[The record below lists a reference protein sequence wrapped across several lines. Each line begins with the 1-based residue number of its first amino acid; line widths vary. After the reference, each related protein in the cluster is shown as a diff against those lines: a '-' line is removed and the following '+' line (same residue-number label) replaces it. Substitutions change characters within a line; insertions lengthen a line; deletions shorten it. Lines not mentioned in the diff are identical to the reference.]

1 MLAKIEDDATR
12 RSTSLAVYGPFAR
25 KAIKE
30 TNLMAAREL
39 ASKITNPLGRTLVL
53 DQLARTG
60 QTTKEK
66 QFVQETYELAIDKL
80 RRDSPTEDVAK
91 AYLIVASQMSRND
104 PDGCLEP
111 LSWGIYILNNLTRNG
126 ELLDNT
132 KLDGDLAWWVNVRS
146 VFSFQD
152 EAFDLTELLGAIF
165 TELARREANTAQMVA
180 DGLLNQAL
188 YSIAQLGVVRGMLL
202 RHDLTADRKS
212 IPSDR

>member
-12 RSTSLAVYGPFAR
+12 RSTSLAVYGPFVR

-104 PDGCLEP
+104 PDGGLEP
-111 LSWGIYILNNLTRNG
+111 LSWGIYILNKLTRNG
-126 ELLDNT
+126 ELL
-132 KLDGDLAWWVNVRS
+132 
-146 VFSFQD
+146 
-152 EAFDLTELLGAIF
+152 
-165 TELARREANTAQMVA
+165 ANTE
-180 DGLLNQAL
+180 
-188 YSIAQLGVVRGMLL
+188 SRWRSRVVGKCSL
-202 RHDLTADRKS
+202 RLQFSR
-212 IPSDR
+212 